1 MNVSDLPK
9 VSGSISQNASLDKLS
24 FFGVGGKA
32 DVLFTPDNIDDLVFF
47 LKNRPNDLPITVI
60 GACSNLLI
68 RDGGVRG
75 VVIKLGAWFNHIFIN
90 DDIFEVGAANNV
102 SKLANKAADS
112 GLAGFEFL
120 SGIPG
125 TAGGA
130 LIMNAGCYG
139 SSISDVFIEAEA
151 VDFDGSIHWLTKEDI
166 NFEYRHT
173 SICNMIITR
182 MWLRGT
188 KSDSAT
194 VAKNTYNMVM
204 KRRGT
209 QPIIQ
214 RSCGSA
220 FKNPK
225 NCQEKAWQLID
236 QAGCRGLKVGDAMVS
251 DVHCNFIVNNGKATA
266 ADIEELGE
274 EVIRRV
280 YNTSGI
286 KLEWEIV
293 KIGEKL

>member
-1 MNVSDLPK
+1 MDISDLPK
-9 VSGSISQNASLDKLS
+9 VSGTISQNASLDKFS

-32 DVLFTPDNIDDLVFF
+32 DILFTPDNIDDLVFF
-47 LKNRPNDLPITVI
+47 LKNRPDDLPITVI

-75 VVIKLGAWFNHIFIN
+75 VVIKLGNWFNNIFIN
-90 DDIFEVGAANNV
+90 DNILEVGAANNV
-102 SKLANKAADS
+102 PKLANKAADY

-151 VDFDGSIHWLTKEDI
+151 VDFDGAIHWLTKENI
-166 NFEYRHT
+166 NFGYRHT
-173 SICNMIITR
+173 SIRNMIITR

-194 VAKNTYNMVM
+194 VAKNTYNMIM

-209 QPIIQ
+209 QPIVQ

-220 FKNPK
+220 FKNPE
-225 NCQEKAWQLID
+225 NSQEKAWQLID

-293 KIGEKL
+293 RIGEKL